1 MTEALAGQDEVV
13 SAFASQ
19 AVATQKVLIDAAVK
33 AGDKRFLPSE
43 FGVDLR
49 NPGQSS
55 SVYAAKV
62 EIEEYLDA
70 LAVKTEISYTLLY
83 NGLVYNG
90 PFLDWV
96 LRNEMLLNF
105 KERKAEI
112 YNGGDQ
118 FFSTTRLSN
127 VGKAVRGILTHP
139 RETADRAIRVRDTD
153 ISQKMLLKLAQP
165 LSPGEEWQVTNEQ
178 ARLINDGHKP
188 RLLPPVEGS
197 EPAGA
202 LGAGFYMLNKPS
214 GWRATEESWYCA
226 IRAKKSKIKKISKVW
241 IPKAYEKRT
250 EEGILDQELW
260 DQSEDVI
267 TEYIQAEASIDDP
280 EAAEKALRFS
290 WVMGAS
296 DWQLQMLIPT
306 NVLNNYNLDL
316 WARCFDSED
325 ELKKRWNY
333 VVPWDSSSRWD
344 IEGIRGNPNW
354 WFVAEHTERVPA
366 ASR

>member
-118 FFSTTRLSN
+118 FFTQSELLLQVNYRRSIIN
-127 VGKAVRGILTHP
+127 SRRAKFEYGSGKSDGRQLIGY
-139 RETADRAIRVRDTD
+139 AIA
-153 ISQKMLLKLAQP
+153 S
-165 LSPGEEWQVTNEQ
+165 EEQ